1 MGRRTVYV
9 YFFLF
14 LLYGG
19 IYHCESAR
27 AGTSSVIQAKNTTSQ
42 RINSGWNFSEHG
54 SELWYRASVPGN
66 IHMDLFDNNLIPDP
80 FYGTNEQNLQ
90 WIGKRNWIYQTYF
103 SVDPELLNRE
113 FIILRFHG
121 LDTYADVYLNGTNL
135 LSVDNMF
142 RTWNADVKGL
152 IKPDENEL
160 RILFRNVFDEN
171 LPQWE
176 AAPFRLMAF
185 PNNDQADTMLALYS
199 RKAQF
204 HYGWDWG
211 PRLVTCGIWRPVD
224 LMGWDAYTIESIH
237 IIPESVSEEIAV
249 IKAKL
254 DILAVTAGSVIVNIG
269 LNGETIVTR
278 SIDLKPY
285 RNMYELTFTLDAPR
299 LWWPNG
305 FGEPYLYDFSLTLQD
320 ENGIGDSS
328 TLKVGIRSIEVDRRI
343 DTGGQTF
350 TIRVNG
356 VPVFMKGANYIPQD
370 NFQNRVTADRYES
383 LIRSAAEAN
392 MNMLRVWGGGIY
404 EENTFYEM
412 CDRYGI
418 LVWQDM
424 MFACAMYPGDDGF
437 LESVYYEV
445 VDNIKRI
452 RNHPSVALYCGNNE
466 NEIAW
471 HAWGWKEMYPEEIQL
486 RYEQD
491 LHRLFYVTIPAALQ
505 ETDPFRYYTPT
516 SPAAGFV
523 DRPYGTGD
531 VHYWGVWH
539 GQEPFESYNEHIG
552 RFMSEYGFQSYPELS
567 AVKQFTEP
575 EDRDL
580 HSEVMLSHQRCMAD
594 ERRDR
599 EYGNRLIQT
608 YMERHFRWPKDF
620 ESYLYVSQLLQ
631 AEGVK
636 KAIETHR
643 INKPFTMG
651 TLYWQINDCWPAASW
666 SSIDYYGNWKAL
678 HYHVRDLFKNLII
691 VPLLRDNTV
700 QLRIVSDEL
709 YDITTALLIRVWDIN
724 RGILKEDSLQAK
736 ITANSSSLINTYSV
750 QELTGGANPADI
762 VLEFRFAD
770 EGLPASPKLMYL
782 NEPRDLNLRKPN
794 IETTVR
800 SFAGQT
806 YVTVTSDVLAKNV
819 FLDAGGSPLVFSKN
833 YFDILPGESVTV
845 GINADDSAL
854 FDLRVRTLY
863 DTFAN

>member
-211 PRLVTCGIWRPVD
+211 PRLITCGIWRPIE

-254 DILAVTAGSVIVNIG
+254 DILAVSAGSVIVNIG

-278 SIDLKPY
+278 SIDLKPD

-608 YMERHFRWPKDF
+608 YMERHFRRPKDF

>member
-211 PRLVTCGIWRPVD
+211 PRLITCGIWRPIE

-254 DILAVTAGSVIVNIG
+254 DILAVSAGSVIVNIG

-278 SIDLKPY
+278 SIDLKPD

-608 YMERHFRWPKDF
+608 YMERHFRRPKDF

-770 EGLPASPKLMYL
+770 EGLPASPKLVYL